1 MKGSEN
7 RGGHDICTVLSSS
20 GLHGEQISWFL
31 KPDGRYVTDFIYTSE
46 IPFIR

>member
-1 MKGSEN
+1 MKGDEN

-31 KPDGRYVTDFIYTSE
+31 KPDGPYVTDFIYTSE